1 MDVLR
6 NILAVPVA
14 AIAGMFT
21 PSLYIIF
28 SYVIE
33 YISLM
38 FGFGMTTGNILFFIP
53 AEWFWLYTTHITA
66 GAVGGFTTIFIAVKV
81 SKDNN
86 RMLYVSLFLTSLLI
100 NGIAIWGNYMM
111 YELANA
117 IPLILLNLTAFCIAG
132 IYPLFAAIKKLD
144 LKRELSF

>member
-1 MDVLR
+1 MDTLR

-14 AIAGMFT
+14 AIAGMYT
-21 PSLYIIF
+21 PSLYIIL
-28 SYVIE
+28 SYIIE

-38 FGFGMTTGNILFFIP
+38 FGFGMSTGNILFFIP

-66 GAVGGFTTIFIAVKV
+66 GAIGGFTTLLIALKV

-86 RMLYVSLFLTSLLI
+86 RMLYVSLFLTSLLV
-100 NGIAIWGNYMM
+100 NGIAVWGNYIMN
-111 YELANA
+111 ELVIA

-132 IYPLFAAIKKLD
+132 VVPLSAAIKKLD
-144 LKRELSF
+144 LKQELSL